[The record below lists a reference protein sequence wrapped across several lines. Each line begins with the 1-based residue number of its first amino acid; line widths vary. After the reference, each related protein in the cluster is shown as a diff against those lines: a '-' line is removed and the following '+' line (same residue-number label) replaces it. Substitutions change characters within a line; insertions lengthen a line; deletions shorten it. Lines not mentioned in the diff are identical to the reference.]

1 MRRSCFASLLL
12 AALIVVGAPL
22 AFTPGIL
29 PAFAQDSGSAADIA
43 FWNSVK
49 DSKSAAEVQAY
60 IDKFPN
66 GTFADLA
73 KLRLKSLQGAA
84 QPQPKSAPAAASSS
98 GPSDVLRMVQEKL
111 YNLNYE
117 ITVRDGRMNTETREA
132 VSAWRR
138 VTKSSVT
145 GDLTSQEIA
154 TLNDVV
160 APKIWGAI
168 AYNSNG
174 GASSHWNI
182 DDRSKAEA
190 LALAGCKKMNGGKC
204 NVVTAANSICGAMS
218 HAAGVVGSTRYN
230 SAFAIVRGTL
240 GQATDV
246 ALSECRAKAKVPN
259 NCAIRVTM
267 CADGSHKK

>member
-1 MRRSCFASLLL
+1 MIGTLMRRLFFASLLFASL
-12 AALIVVGAPL
+12 FAMGAA
-22 AFTPGIL
+22 

-66 GTFADLA
+66 GTFAGLA
-73 KLRLKSLQGAA
+73 KLRLKSLQGTAG
-84 QPQPKSAPAAASSS
+84 QQPKAAPVAATPPGS
-98 GPSDVLRMVQEKL
+98 SDVLRMVQVKL

-117 ITVRDGRMNTETREA
+117 VAVRDGRMNAETRDA

-145 GDLTSQEIA
+145 GDLTPQEIA
-154 TLNDVV
+154 VLNEVV
-160 APKIWGAI
+160 PPKTWGAI
-168 AYNSNG
+168 GYNSKG
-174 GASSHWNI
+174 GASTHWNI
-182 DDRSKAEA
+182 DERQKGEA
-190 LALAGCKKMNGGKC
+190 LALAGCKKLNGGAC
-204 NVVTAANSICGAMS
+204 NVVTAANAGCGAVS
-218 HAAGVVGSTRYN
+218 HAAGVVASTRYN
-230 SAFAIVRGTL
+230 SAFAIVRATL

-246 ALSECRAKAKVPN
+246 ALTECRAKAKVPN
-259 NCAIRVTM
+259 ACAIRVTM